1 MNNQYVRI
9 HLRQSILIGHG
20 QTSRYAKV
28 ITGIRKLGHDE
39 RLGNGEQLLAF
50 TVNGYVSGGINNFH
64 IEVVEPHMM
73 LLAGNN
79 ILSIEEMAIKEQ
91 EQPTAYRCPS
101 CTCNS

>member
-39 RLGNGEQLLAF
+39 RLGNGEQLLALP
-50 TVNGYVSGGINNFH
+50 VNGYVSEGITNFL
-64 IEVVEPHMM
+64 IEV
-73 LLAGNN
+73 
-79 ILSIEEMAIKEQ
+79 IKPQ
-91 EQPTAYRCPS
+91 
-101 CTCNS
+101 